1 MPASAISMIANPVES
16 VGEQNVFIG
25 VSCFFIL
32 ATASLMTIKKSKK
45 TIDFEDDEEMV
56 PT

>member
-32 ATASLMTIKKSKK
+32 ATATLMTMKKSKK